1 MRAKNLLVPFV
12 AIAAVL
18 FLLQAVSAMT
28 VTGDLTQGD
37 PSISVNGIDV
47 TGNDVSVI
55 AGDTISVRVRF
66 VSDVDA
72 SDVKIKAEIEG
83 DKIDS
88 EVTSASFDVEEG
100 MTYRQVLTLKVPSEL
115 KDVKSDYITLNLKIW
130 NGDFKTEAEDIQL
143 RVQRPSYNAVIKSVT
158 APQTVDAGDTIPVE
172 LVLKNVGYNDLDDLY
187 VSIKIPALN
196 IEKTGYFGDLVAIED
211 CTDSCDDEDTD
222 TISGRLT
229 LEVPYN
235 AKAGVYS
242 LEVSVKNDD
251 TTSSQTKQITI
262 NNVFSG
268 GNVMVTA
275 TSKTVAVGENAE
287 YSLVILNPTDKLK
300 VYRIVTESSSGL
312 SSNAGEAVVAVP
324 AGSSKTVK
332 VTANADKA
340 GEYKFNVNVFS
351 GEELVQTI
359 ALNAKV
365 EGSAI
370 GGTNIT
376 SPIVVLTI
384 ILAIVFLVLLVVLIV
399 LLGKKPEKS
408 EEFGESYY

>member
-18 FLLQAVSAMT
+18 FLLQAVSAIT
-28 VTGDLTQGD
+28 FTNGLTQGD

-47 TGNDVSVI
+47 TSNNVSVI